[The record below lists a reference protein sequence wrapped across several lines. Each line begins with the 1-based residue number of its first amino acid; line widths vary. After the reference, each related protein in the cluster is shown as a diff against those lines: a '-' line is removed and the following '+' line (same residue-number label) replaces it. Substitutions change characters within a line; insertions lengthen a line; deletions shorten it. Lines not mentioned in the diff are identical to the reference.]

1 MKSMKNMIIKLASL
15 VLALTLIVPSF
26 AGTVFAVEWP
36 DECYV
41 ASEGACVM
49 DANSGVVLYG
59 KQENESFY
67 PASIT
72 KVMTAL
78 ITLEN
83 CKDLNEMVTFSQ
95 SAVSFEEENSTII
108 GASEGDRLSV
118 KDCLY
123 SLLFQSANEVANAL
137 SEHVGAKHPEL
148 KSGNETDREVFVK
161 MMNMKAEELG
171 CKGTHFNNPSGL
183 TDSNHYTTPYD
194 MCLILAEAIK
204 NEAFI
209 DIEAHTYWTH
219 APIKRYPDPEDPWNT
234 VYPKHMMLK
243 RNSHQYYKGAFAGK
257 TGYTMNAGNT
267 LVTAAERDGMVL
279 VATVMNAH
287 NNHYND
293 TRRLF
298 DFGFDN
304 FKSIPV
310 NDFDNMHVMLEKDM
324 SIAGIPLIDTKT
336 MSIDNSYIT
345 LPEEADV
352 SDVSKKLELPENGT
366 GKELGRVV
374 YSYNDRVV
382 GNADIKI
389 KELGD
394 ISDMDKAEEDP
405 LLYNY
410 IGKDE
415 MESNAIEENAPVE
428 NPSSQQET
436 LENQAQGE
444 SEVKNDT
451 VTNESEVAEKKDE
464 KENIFGIPKF
474 AMTILKVFVVL
485 IVIAAILLLFML
497 HQEKKEAIARAR
509 RRQQRLKHT
518 KDLTGQQNI
527 KMDLMV
533 QQRLRKRKK

>member
-1 MKSMKNMIIKLASL
+1 MRSMKNMIIKLAGI

-36 DECYV
+36 EGCYV

-49 DANSGVVLYG
+49 DAKSGIVLYG
-59 KQENESFY
+59 KRENDSFY

-83 CKDLNEMVTFSQ
+83 CKDLNEMVIFSQ

-108 GASEGDRLSV
+108 GASEGDKLSV
-118 KDCLY
+118 RDCLY

-137 SEHVGAKHPEL
+137 AEHVGAKHPEL
-148 KSGNETDREVFVK
+148 KTGNESDREVFVK
-161 MMNMKAEELG
+161 MMNLKAAELG

-194 MCLILAEAIK
+194 MCLILTAAIK
-204 NEAFI
+204 NDAFV

-219 APIKRYPDPEDPWNT
+219 APIRRYPDPEDPWNT

-243 RNSHQYYKGAFAGK
+243 KNSHQYYKGAFAGK

-267 LVTAAERDGMVL
+267 LVTAAERDGTVL

-304 FKSIPV
+304 FKSIAV
-310 NDFDNMHVMLEKDM
+310 NEFDNMHVMLEKDM
-324 SIAGIPLIDTKT
+324 SIAGIPLTDTRT
-336 MSIDNSYIT
+336 ISIDNSYIT
-345 LPEEADV
+345 LPKEADV
-352 SDVSKKLELPENGT
+352 TDVRKELELPENGT
-366 GKELGRVV
+366 GKELGKVV
-374 YSYNDRVV
+374 YSYNDRIV
-382 GNADIKI
+382 GSADIKI
-389 KELGD
+389 KALGNISEL
-394 ISDMDKAEEDP
+394 DKAKEDP
-405 LLYNY
+405 LLHSY
-410 IGKDE
+410 IGTDE
-415 MESNAIEENAPVE
+415 AG
-428 NPSSQQET
+428 T
-436 LENQAQGE
+436 G
-444 SEVKNDT
+444 
-451 VTNESEVAEKKDE
+451 VAESTDNGETAAEQLNEAKLQSEAMAENETKADVSDEIELTEE

-474 AMTILKVFVVL
+474 AMTVLKVAVAL
-485 IVIAAILLLFML
+485 IVIVIAVLLFML

-509 RRQQRLKHT
+509 RRQRRLKHT

>member
-1 MKSMKNMIIKLASL
+1 MRSMKNMIIKLAGF

-36 DECYV
+36 EGCYV

-49 DANSGVVLYG
+49 DAKSGIVLYG
-59 KQENESFY
+59 KRENDSFY

-108 GASEGDRLSV
+108 GASEGDKLSV
-118 KDCLY
+118 RDCLY

-137 SEHVGAKHPEL
+137 AEHVGAKHPEL
-148 KSGNETDREVFVK
+148 KTGNESDREVFVK
-161 MMNMKAEELG
+161 MMNMKAAELG
-171 CKGTHFNNPSGL
+171 CMGTHFNNPSGL

-194 MCLILAEAIK
+194 MCLILKAAIK
-204 NEAFI
+204 NEAFV

-219 APIKRYPDPEDPWNT
+219 APIRRYPDPEDPWNT

-243 RNSHQYYKGAFAGK
+243 KNSHQYYKGAFAGK

-267 LVTAAERDGMVL
+267 LVTAAERDGTVL

-304 FKSIPV
+304 FKSIAV

-324 SIAGIPLIDTKT
+324 SIAGISLTDTRT
-336 MSIDNSYIT
+336 ISIDNSHIT
-345 LPEEADV
+345 IPKEADV
-352 SDVSKKLELPENGT
+352 TDVKKELKLPEDET
-366 GKELGRVV
+366 GKELGKIV

-389 KELGD
+389 KALGD
-394 ISDMDKAEEDP
+394 VSEFDKASADP
-405 LLYNY
+405 LLHNY
-410 IGKDE
+410 IGTDE
-415 MESNAIEENAPVE
+415 TVSVTDEGEDIKEAAYEQQDESNAK
-428 NPSSQQET
+428 
-436 LENQAQGE
+436 
-444 SEVKNDT
+444 SEVIAGNE
-451 VTNESEVAEKKDE
+451 TNADKIDNAEGKEE
-464 KENIFGIPKF
+464 KENIFGIPRF
-474 AMTILKVFVVL
+474 AMTVLKVAVAL
-485 IVIAAILLLFML
+485 IIIVSVALLFML

-509 RRQQRLKHT
+509 RRQKRLKHT